1 MCSLVDELSF
11 LPRMIFLSFFFF
23 QRSIEINIFLARQT
37 CAVMETA
44 GEEGGTKR
52 RSVEYS
58 DVSLFQD
65 DESTEPPRK
74 KQAVGSGN
82 FVVLCLTWTL
92 FDVKKTWYMTSR

>member
-1 MCSLVDELSF
+1 MK
-11 LPRMIFLSFFFF
+11 
-23 QRSIEINIFLARQT
+23 NNFLARQT

-74 KQAVGSGN
+74 KQAVGAGN
-82 FVVLCLTWTL
+82 QRFRRNLSQCERCWKLRRIQDHL
-92 FDVKKTWYMTSR
+92 I